1 MKYLVIKG
9 RKRDDM
15 WDWVSGQPME
25 DRTPIGYVVEIEG
38 SVPES
43 YIKYEPNRIFDRR
56 KYPDLYNLFGK
67 AKLPTENELELFTKK
82 HSDWYSKPKK
92 KNKNKTKKIL
102 TIIFLFVISILWL
115 ILIK

>member
-67 AKLPTENELELFTKK
+67 AKLPTENELKLFTEK
-82 HSDWYSKPKK
+82 HSDWYNTPKK
-92 KNKNKTKKIL
+92 KNYHKKLL
-102 TIIFLFVISILWL
+102 TLLFLFVISIIGL
-115 ILIK
+115 ILIR

>member
-15 WDWVSGQPME
+15 WDWTSGQPVE
-25 DRTPIGYVVEIEG
+25 DTTPIGYVLEIEG

-67 AKLPTENELELFTKK
+67 AKLPSENELKLFTAK
-82 HSDWYSKPKK
+82 HSDWYITSKK
-92 KNKNKTKKIL
+92 KKSYKKHL
-102 TIIFLFVISILWL
+102 TLLFLFVISIIVL